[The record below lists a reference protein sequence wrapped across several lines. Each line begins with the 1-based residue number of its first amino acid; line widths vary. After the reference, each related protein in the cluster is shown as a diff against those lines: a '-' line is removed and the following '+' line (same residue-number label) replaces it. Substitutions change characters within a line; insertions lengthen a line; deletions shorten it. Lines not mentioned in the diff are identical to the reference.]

1 MIDFPIETAKAADL
15 ETHRGGGV
23 NDVAQHDPILL
34 GV

>member
-1 MIDFPIETAKAADL
+1 MIHFPIETAKAADP